1 VVLFSA
7 VVILYLTFGL
17 SFGISQ
23 PVRMALVNSQIPSAQ
38 RATVLSVDS
47 LFSEG
52 GGVVGQT
59 GLGLLS
65 RRVSIPAAWI
75 LGGALLFLGY
85 PLYRRVG
92 VVEGRDSPMS
102 KAQSPKEKNGFEV

>member
-1 VVLFSA
+1 MLENYFKRERTLALLFLFA
-7 VVILYLTFGL
+7 VLYLLFGL

-23 PVRMALVNSQIPSAQ
+23 PVRMAMVNRHIPSER

-52 GGVVGQT
+52 GGVLGQT

-65 RRVSIPAAWI
+65 RRVSIPAAWV
-75 LGGALLFLGY
+75 LGGAILYLAY
-85 PLYRRVG
+85 PLYRRAG
-92 VVEGRDSPMS
+92 KREETLPLESGS
-102 KAQSPKEKNGFEV
+102 